1 MVWQMGTKTTK
12 ADAAKILAMLKHG
25 WPGQVDATSAMVE
38 FWTEMLADVPG
49 EVALVATKELCGQ
62 GGRFP
67 PPVGLVRQM
76 ALKLQRGSVVPPTGI
91 EAWERVQRWYRETP
105 EAGSGDESCSLVVLT
120 QLERRAL
127 RSIGGSSQFK
137 FSRSPASDRKNF
149 IEFFDALVER
159 EEAEYRMT
167 PEARQLAGQSDQLNQ
182 LVGRVARK
190 MEE

>member
-1 MVWQMGTKTTK
+1 MGTKTTK

-67 PPVGLVRQM
+67 PPVG
-76 ALKLQRGSVVPPTGI
+76 TGI

-159 EEAEYRMT
+159 EEDVDTRET
-167 PEARQLAGQSDQLNQ
+167 W
-182 LVGRVARK
+182 
-190 MEE
+190 